1 MTNTTRRDI
10 GYRHGLSCL
19 VVAIATI
26 GATSRTLAEETRAG
40 IAKDDEK
47 VTVKVDGRP
56 VMEYRHGNVPFK
68 PCAAKLYTPGGV
80 QILRDSPHDHKHH
93 HALMFA
99 LTADGVDFW
108 AETPGCGSQ
117 KSRGIGP
124 FESHDAAGC
133 STRRFSQALQWTE
146 PKQGKVVLIERRT
159 IETAR
164 VDGQRPVTLVTWRGE
179 LSVPPGKDSVELAGS
194 HYFGLG
200 MRFVETMDK
209 GGRFIHSTG
218 EPGPIVRGTER
229 LTPNRW
235 CAYTAE
241 ANGKPVTVAI
251 FDHPKNPR
259 HPNKMFTMTEPFAYL
274 SATLNLW
281 KEPLS
286 LKPDRPLVLCHGV
299 ALWDGTVEP
308 AEIES
313 VYRKWATAN
322 SLPMN
327 TE

>member
-1 MTNTTRRDI
+1 MMNTTSRDI
-10 GYRHGLSCL
+10 GYRYSVSCL

-26 GATSRTLAEETRAG
+26 GATSRTLAEETRAE

-47 VTVKVDGRP
+47 VTVKIDGRP

-99 LTADGVDFW
+99 LKADGVDFW
-108 AETPGCGSQ
+108 SESPGCGSQ
-117 KSRGIGP
+117 
-124 FESHDAAGC
+124 ESQGVDAVESEAANGR
-133 STRRFSQALQWTE
+133 TVARFAQDLAWTKPE
-146 PKQGKVVLIERRT
+146 QGETVLTERRA
-159 IETAR
+159 IEVER
-164 VDGQRPVTLVTWRGE
+164 LDDPSPVTLLTWRGE
-179 LSVPPGKDSVELAGS
+179 LSVPPGKDAVELAGS

-200 MRFVETMDK
+200 MRFVESMDK
-209 GGRFIHSTG
+209 GGRFMHSTG

-241 ANGKPVTVAI
+241 VDGKPVTVAL

-313 VYRKWATAN
+313 VYRKWIADRRVA
-322 SLPMN
+322 P
-327 TE
+327 